1 MSAIENA
8 VCALKTA
15 QETLRKVCSD
25 WQRQAEIDQGN
36 ALAVEFELAEIRK
49 ELERENHDRI
59 AHQARANKAEA
70 NLTTTQA
77 AMEKQLAEVRFN
89 LFEARQQLFDAEC
102 DKNRLAVEAM
112 TECEGKLL
120 EQAETTKAW
129 AESDGYKTK
138 LTILTK
144 AATLAFIKEPGCTT
158 YLEMMKLG
166 RVLRELKDKP

>member
-77 AMEKQLAEVRFN
+77 AMEKQLAEVRSN
-89 LFEARQQLFDAEC
+89 LFDSRSEH
-102 DKNRLAVEAM
+102 
-112 TECEGKLL
+112 
-120 EQAETTKAW
+120 AETEVRSQGHQKLREK
-129 AESDGYKTK
+129 AESKLTK
-138 LTILTK
+138 LTA
-144 AATLAFIKEPGCTT
+144 AATLAFTKEPGCTT
-158 YLEMMKLG
+158 YLAMMELG